1 MLYSL
6 AIVLALAMVLC
17 MIPVSFADTT
27 TNKTISDKSYQ
38 IKADSV
44 YTEAKD
50 HTINPDKTI
59 ANNANSLT
67 IKYNY
72 EEEAEETTGK
82 FTENRKMALVWVVG
96 FDDDLKD
103 ANNLKITI
111 DG

>member
-17 MIPVSFADTT
+17 MIPASFADST

-44 YTEAKD
+44 YTAAKD
-50 HTINPDKTI
+50 HTIDPGKTI

-67 IKYNY
+67 IQYNWY
-72 EEEAEETTGK
+72 GLLALTT
-82 FTENRKMALVWVVG
+82 T
-96 FDDDLKD
+96 
-103 ANNLKITI
+103 
-111 DG
+111 